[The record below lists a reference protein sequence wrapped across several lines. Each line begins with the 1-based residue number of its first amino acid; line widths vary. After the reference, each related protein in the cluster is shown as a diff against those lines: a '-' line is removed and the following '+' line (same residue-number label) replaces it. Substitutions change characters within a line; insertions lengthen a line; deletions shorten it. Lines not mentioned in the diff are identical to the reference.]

1 MSIFRPRRPRP
12 FNHRLLYIDER
23 KERLKAI
30 EQRARRELEEE
41 AGTIEPQPE
50 HETLLGAF
58 HKPLRRNGLQQPG
71 YSLLMNSVL
80 LILMVLVLIV
90 IWNLLIS

>member
-41 AGTIEPQPE
+41 AGAKEPQPE
-50 HETLLGAF
+50 HETLRGAF

-80 LILMVLVLIV
+80 LILMVLMLIV

>member
-41 AGTIEPQPE
+41 AGAKERQPE
-50 HETLLGAF
+50 HETLRGAF

-80 LILMVLVLIV
+80 LILMVLMLIV